1 MNGLTLKL
9 SKKFEFLLFHQKIMV
24 CAALL
29 VGLYFFW
36 NVLINQSVTVFR
48 GGFVEKS
55 RVLKGEIEEMKHK
68 ISAATDSVKNNPQ
81 QGLSQQMIDAKKT
94 SEELDKKIHEK
105 TVSMV
110 SPKDMNA
117 ILAQVIQK
125 SEGLSVL
132 KIQSLEKKLLV
143 HIKKSDGVKSD
154 DAKNGDTKRKPPSN
168 DKSPEESV
176 LNNNLSVFE
185 HGISLEMSGGYFE
198 TLNFLKE
205 LEKHH
210 LSVVWDAID
219 YEVVKYP
226 KASIK
231 IVMHTLSLDED
242 FIGV

>member
-1 MNGLTLKL
+1 MIGLTLKL
-9 SKKFEFLLFHQKIMV
+9 SRKFEFLLFYQKIMV

-36 NVLINQSVTVFR
+36 NVLINQSLTAFR
-48 GGFVEKS
+48 GGFVERS
-55 RVLKGEIEEMKHK
+55 RVLQGEIEEMKHK
-68 ISAATDSVKNNPQ
+68 INAAADTVKNNPQ

-94 SEELDKKIHEK
+94 SEELDKKIHDK

-110 SPKDMNA
+110 SPKDMNN
-117 ILAQVIQK
+117 ILAQVIKK
-125 SEGLSVL
+125 SEDLSVL
-132 KIQSLEKKLLV
+132 RIQSLEKKLLV
-143 HIKKSDGVKSD
+143 QIKKSDGAQSD
-154 DAKNGDTKRKPPSN
+154 GAKNEPPKN
-168 DKSPEESV
+168 EKSPDNAVSK
-176 LNNNLSVFE
+176 NNLSVFE

-219 YEVVKYP
+219 YEVIKYP